1 MGIGPKTQTPR
12 RILTTKACTQ
22 CGNTYGED
30 GFAQT
35 KSVFYPDG
43 HLPICKNCINQYFDE
58 HEWNWK
64 YVDKVC
70 QLADIPFVPKEWVK
84 MQEIAGDDA
93 FLRYAQIFMNEEF
106 EAFGWGEYYQE
117 FLRLREERKL
127 EDQIPEMEER
137 KYAELR
143 KKWDG
148 NYDKEDFERLE
159 DLLSGM
165 YLTQNINTK
174 LQHDQALKLC
184 KISLEIDSRI
194 REGGDVDKLL
204 GSYEKLIKVANFTP
218 KNSKSASD
226 LESVGELCK
235 WLESGGWKNRF
246 YDNVTRDVVDE
257 TMKNMQSWTQRL
269 YVNETGIGEE
279 VTRRIEAL
287 KLADELEHKNDS
299 TYDLDKDYDLIQHEA
314 DSYNE
319 LMMDELEDEDFI
331 VNDNLYGGDDDE

>member
-1 MGIGPKTQTPR
+1 MGIGPKNPVNRT
-12 RILTTKACTQ
+12 LTTQICNQ
-22 CGNTYGED
+22 CGESKEISC
-30 GFAQT
+30 FAPT
-35 KSVFYPDG
+35 KSIFYPNG
-43 HLPICKNCINQYFDE
+43 CLPLCDDCVNKYLDE
-58 HEWNWK
+58 HEWDWK
-64 YVDKVC
+64 YVDKIC
-70 QLADIPFVPKEWVK
+70 QIADIPFVPKEWVK
-84 MQEIAGDDA
+84 MQEIAGNEV
-93 FLRYAQIFMNEEF
+93 FHRYAEVFMSSEF

-127 EDQIPEMEER
+127 EDQVPEMAER
-137 KYAELR
+137 KQKELR

-148 NYDKEDFERLE
+148 NYSEEEFDYLE
-159 DLLSGM
+159 DLLNGM

-194 REGGDVDKLL
+194 REGSDVDKLL

-235 WLESGGWKNRF
+235 WLEAGGWRNKF

-257 TMKNMQSWTQRL
+257 TMKNMQAWTQRL

-287 KLADELEHKNDS
+287 KLADQLEHKDQG
-299 TYDLDKDYDLIQHEA
+299 DYNLKQDFDLIQHDA

-319 LMMDELEDEDFI
+319 LMMDDLEEEEFMPSEFNIGDE
-331 VNDNLYGGDDDE
+331 DDDE